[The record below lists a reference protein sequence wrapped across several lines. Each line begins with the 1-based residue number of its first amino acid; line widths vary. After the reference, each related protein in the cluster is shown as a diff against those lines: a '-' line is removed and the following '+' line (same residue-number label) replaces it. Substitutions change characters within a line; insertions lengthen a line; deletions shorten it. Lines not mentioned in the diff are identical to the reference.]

1 VNGPDPATV
10 HFPSSAKNQISKA
23 GAPMNTSRPEPARQ
37 GPRAMNCLAEFIRDE
52 SGATAAEY
60 AFLLIL
66 IIGAASVALATVGN
80 NTRSIITT
88 GAGKI

>member
-1 VNGPDPATV
+1 
-10 HFPSSAKNQISKA
+10 
-23 GAPMNTSRPEPARQ
+23 
-37 GPRAMNCLAEFIRDE
+37 MNCLAEFIRDE